1 MGERTWPSS
10 GAQLEGHP
18 RAQLLTSSLCWP
30 PLPGATCT
38 GTASSE
44 CRGKTASGEMDNSPT
59 RPVLP
64 RLHHCPASHG
74 ALPPRHQPWGV
85 TTSLPAM
92 GHCHPATS
100 CGTLSP
106 HCQPG
111 RFCSWSAHS
120 NSTNRSRGQVEQG
133 DKVTEGAQQ
142 GTNSLTK
149 SGWDIPELH
158 MPRSHQGAWACAAP
172 CDPSRR
178 ESPREKKCSFV
189 PSASRATPCP
199 PTQPP

>member
-1 MGERTWPSS
+1 MRVTPGHSCSPAHCAGHLCQVPLAQGQPAPSA
-10 GAQLEGHP
+10 GGKQHQV
-18 RAQLLTSSLCWP
+18 RWT
-30 PLPGATCT
+30 
-38 GTASSE
+38 TALQGQ
-44 CRGKTASGEMDNSPT
+44 CY
-59 RPVLP
+59 
-64 RLHHCPASHG
+64 HG
-74 ALPPRHQPWGV
+74 SITV
-85 TTSLPAM
+85 LPAM